1 MQQIDLDLDKEN
13 ELVFKLSIEG
23 TKPAIP
29 KSRFLLESNDFSLVF
44 PSKSHTG
51 GEVTILIPSL
61 ENILKEGSYV
71 GTLEVIIDD
80 RVFTPIQINTKFEKS
95 ISVIAE
101 AVMHKKKET
110 QVSVSPVV
118 TVNRKNIETKKENHN
133 HIVKESILSDNTPRR
148 RDAPPQRNR
157 TRPRQ
162 NNRKSIQKIPSK
174 ILESNIRKIASQKG
188 VQLSESQIKEI
199 IKKYT
204 NSNRREV

>member
-44 PSKSHTG
+44 PSQSHTG

-61 ENILKEGSYV
+61 ENILKEGNYV

-80 RVFTPIQINTKFEKS
+80 RIFTPIQIDTKFEKS
-95 ISVIAE
+95 ISVMAE
-101 AVMHKKKET
+101 AVTYKKKET

-118 TVNRKNIETKKENHN
+118 TVNRRNVETKKEDNSHV
-133 HIVKESILSDNTPRR
+133 VKESISSDNMQRR
-148 RDAPPQRNR
+148 RAAPPQRNR
-157 TRPRQ
+157 LRPKQ
-162 NNRKSIQKIPSK
+162 NNRKPIQKIPSK
-174 ILESNIRKIASQKG
+174 ILDTNIRKIASQKG
-188 VQLSESQIKEI
+188 VKISETQIKEI
-199 IKKYT
+199 IKKYM
-204 NSNRREV
+204 N